1 MTSASEPL
9 ATLPVPHTGIG
20 PLETNRGVYAVATLI
35 ITEAAL
41 FVCLFASYYFLA
53 NNKDRW
59 SIDIPPKLTLALLML
74 GILIA
79 SSLVMMWGERM
90 VKLGRYSVAR
100 FAVILTVVM
109 GLVFLAVQTAEYRDH
124 WKTLTPRTARF
135 FYTITTFHAAHV
147 VMGILMLCYLAILP
161 NYGPRER
168 RIKIHLCSIRI
179 FEVWKSHSH

>member
-124 WKTLTPRTARF
+124 WKTLTPLTDPYGSIFLHHHHVPCRAR
-135 FYTITTFHAAHV
+135 
-147 VMGILMLCYLAILP
+147 GD
-161 NYGPRER
+161 G
-168 RIKIHLCSIRI
+168 
-179 FEVWKSHSH
+179 HSDALLSGDFAQLWATRATNQNPPL